1 MDRNWLRWLGIGS
14 ICGRLILL
22 LTMASLLVG
31 ISYRYMQFNILKGVL
46 YEQIDSTLRTR
57 MILLTNLTSLN
68 FTESQTKRLMQPLL
82 EQEPAPLL
90 EVYFLV
96 AKMLKLDSSLDDRQF
111 AGIWQPEG
119 QSKEAPGRWIMAW
132 NLPAAFTSEGP
143 AALTDDY
150 RVQTRPGPNGQ
161 ILVTGSGLGR
171 VTSILHGIFFSY
183 FFSLVLGVLI
193 FMAATFYL
201 ARLALRPVANISDS
215 AREIANGNLNLRLN
229 TETKVDELKSMGAS
243 LNIMLDQLQHQA
255 QAQAAF
261 TADISHEL
269 GNPLNTMLLQTQLGW
284 EEKGTADDLRLILR
298 QCHQTA
304 QRMNQLRES
313 LLELSQADAA
323 TGVSKKLIALEP
335 VVDEAI
341 LAVRNLAVAKGVDMV
356 VDSANLD
363 LHGNPDLLHQL
374 LVNLLTNAI
383 RHTPEGSAVTVRSW
397 GNANGSV
404 GLRVLDQG
412 KGVNPE
418 DVPALFSRFFHQHNR
433 AGVALHGHGGIRN
446 GLGLAICHSIV
457 KAHGGTITYTPGPQ
471 GGALFEILLPGV

>member
-1 MDRNWLRWLGIGS
+1 
-14 ICGRLILL
+14 
-22 LTMASLLVG
+22 
-31 ISYRYMQFNILKGVL
+31 
-46 YEQIDSTLRTR
+46 
-57 MILLTNLTSLN
+57 
-68 FTESQTKRLMQPLL
+68 
-82 EQEPAPLL
+82 
-90 EVYFLV
+90 
-96 AKMLKLDSSLDDRQF
+96 
-111 AGIWQPEG
+111 
-119 QSKEAPGRWIMAW
+119 
-132 NLPAAFTSEGP
+132 
-143 AALTDDY
+143 
-150 RVQTRPGPNGQ
+150 
-161 ILVTGSGLGR
+161 
-171 VTSILHGIFFSY
+171 
-183 FFSLVLGVLI
+183 
-193 FMAATFYL
+193 
-201 ARLALRPVANISDS
+201 
-215 AREIANGNLNLRLN
+215 
-229 TETKVDELKSMGAS
+229 VDELKSMGAS

-255 QAQAAF
+255 RAQAAF

-341 LAVRNLAVAKGVDMV
+341 LAVRNLAVGKGVDMV

-397 GNANGSV
+397 SNANGSV

-457 KAHGGTITYTPGPQ
+457 KAHGGTITYTPRPQ